1 MSRKPF
7 AAVVLALA
15 FVAAS
20 AIAADK
26 PNPTKPRKTIEL
38 ISFGGGGNWPVW
50 VAQEKGLFAKHGATV
65 KQTITPNSVFQI
77 QGMVD
82 GKFDI
87 ATTAYDNVVAY
98 QEGQGEAE
106 LKKKPDLFVFMGG
119 YAGGLRLNTAPE
131 IKSFDALKGKA
142 VGVDA
147 ATTGFAFILYKMLD
161 LNGVKQG
168 EYQVEKLGGTPARV
182 EALMQGKIAA
192 TMITSPAEIGPEAKG
207 YNRLADTT
215 TTFGAYQASVGAAR
229 RSWATQNR
237 ANLVAFIRAYVQA
250 IDWLYDPKNKDEA
263 LAIYAKYLPNV
274 PKPAVEKSYDIMLGG
289 TNEGFQKRARFD
301 PAGARTVLKL
311 RSEFAKPKKNLTEP
325 MKYVNET
332 YYRQALR

>member
-1 MSRKPF
+1 
-7 AAVVLALA
+7 
-15 FVAAS
+15 
-20 AIAADK
+20 
-26 PNPTKPRKTIEL
+26 
-38 ISFGGGGNWPVW
+38 
-50 VAQEKGLFAKHGATV
+50 V

-77 QGMVD
+77 KGMVE

-106 LKKKPDLFVFMGG
+106 LAKKPDLFVFMGG
-119 YAGGLRLNTAPE
+119 YSGGLRLNAAPD
-131 IKSFDALKGKA
+131 IRAIDALRGKA

-147 ATTGFAFILYKMLD
+147 ATTGFAFVLYKMLAM
-161 LNGVKQG
+161 NGVKQG

-192 TMITSPAEIGPEAKG
+192 TMITSPSEVLPEAKG
-207 YNRLADTT
+207 FHRLADTT
-215 TTFGAYQASVGAAR
+215 ATFGAYQAGVGAAS
-229 RSWATQNR
+229 RSWAAKNR

-263 LAIYAKYLPNV
+263 VAIYVKYLPNV
-274 PKPAVEKSYDIMLGG
+274 PKPAAEKAYDIMLGAA
-289 TNEGFQKRARFD
+289 NEGFQKKAKFD
-301 PAGARTVLKL
+301 AEGARTVLKL
-311 RSEFAKPKKNLTEP
+311 RSEFGRPQRNLTDP
-325 MKYVNET
+325 MKYVNES